1 MKLKNLMMLVC
12 TGLAVQTVNCMDYRQ
27 QAVERAVA
35 QQQIS
40 LLVNYYQAWNAE
52 VWFQELPEFCVL
64 KAVGGLLFNGSVSY
78 TTARA
83 LLFIDQSTA
92 SYPYVFPADPDLE
105 VLENAFLYVRDH
117 NLKLL
122 QNFIVR
128 KMFALGV

>member
-1 MKLKNLMMLVC
+1 MLVGVVIGMQTAHC
-12 TGLAVQTVNCMDYRQ
+12 IDDITPIVQRAVRQ
-27 QAVERAVA
+27 QD
-35 QQQIS
+35 IP
-40 LLVNYYQAWNAE
+40 LIIDDYQACNAE
-52 VWFQELPEFCVL
+52 VWFQSLPEFYVL

-117 NLKLL
+117 DLTVL

-128 KMFALGV
+128 KAFELGI